1 VEKTIENV
9 EEVLTDHVE
18 DLTQSREKLMGLK
31 SVLNENLEIIRKLGE
46 LIPES
51 VKGKDI
57 ENEIEDSDELVT
69 KITIF

>member
-1 VEKTIENV
+1 MEKTIENV